1 MEGKSTPW
9 NHGKH
14 FVLIVTGTGGIFQD
28 MLPYSWCTYYWLV
41 IRESSFARVWWGQ
54 TVLQFSCLSDLFW
67 HMLLDAVEKALGRT
81 THIPTLAVA
90 YEFVD
95 SLAFDMSRKYVL
107 LNNVQQ
113 RSSGENLFRF
123 HRGVATLYR
132 MFYLLFK
139 PIRHVTY
146 LGWTVVTVKLAPAN
160 RPLKML

>member
-1 MEGKSTPW
+1 
-9 NHGKH
+9 
-14 FVLIVTGTGGIFQD
+14 
-28 MLPYSWCTYYWLV
+28 
-41 IRESSFARVWWGQ
+41 
-54 TVLQFSCLSDLFW
+54 
-67 HMLLDAVEKALGRT
+67 MLLDAVEKALGRT

-160 RPLKML
+160 SASKNALADALAPLTSFQISGDFSRASFFTF